1 MAKIKIYSELRSGK
15 VNFEG
20 SRISNEDIGSLE
32 VTAHPTIANRV
43 VIKSLRRFKRGST
56 TEYRIFFGR
65 LNIDRIQNKAGQD
78 LTAAPLFYDR
88 TQVIAYLD
96 EQFRKPVVQEYFEYN
111 PATDRLVARKD
122 IEVQKNGFYL
132 GAKHKMASGNSNI
145 YFEDLDNKANAY
157 PIFGEVLD
165 QSLAANQIAGAGV
178 TKPRSRI
185 FQDFQSIPLGG
196 TPVNDTAIGYDGSNF
211 FPFNI
216 SGVGITTRVAET
228 VAATQQLKYEIIV
241 NNISVY
247 VQYLEHNGLAIN
259 EDLTWYFEQPLDIE
273 NGTTLRA
280 TIYKVSTVDNQEQND
295 GVLLVC
301 QGTATPARYQTN
313 VLNRFFTDEDIAFKS
328 DVASLLNGSIYKGT
342 YNADT
347 DTPALPTGTDV
358 LGDFYRVSASGSVS
372 GSVYNTG
379 DIRVYNG
386 TSYDLI
392 AEQNATQ
399 SDIKNSALRIYDIY
413 VKAGYAGAV
422 QDGSVL
428 YPYPSIETAIA
439 TANHGDSIY
448 LEGVFEISGEI
459 ILPQTKSLFFYGSD
473 DATISFTTY
482 SDGNGSLLYFN
493 GLDNTKEFKFRNIR
507 FYNAGGYGLYL
518 KKTSKVTIQD
528 CTFKNNGWNGTAL
541 NTIASTA
548 ITTLLGY
555 DSTAA
560 DLQAFASGSNVS
572 SGGAIRLEE
581 ATQLLLTGNTATNNF
596 RGIRLQDCGI
606 NGGGVVSRNQVMQ
619 NIESGIYL
627 AAGTL
632 NGCHNITTTMNVSA
646 YNANNGLL
654 AIGGINNKF
663 SQNEVNGNWNAGFCV
678 WGSANATLRD
688 CGLYDNN
695 RSELNGTGEVGD
707 AKASIQINEASSYLS
722 GSIALDPNFRFIAE
736 ILDTQ
741 VHYTGLGSNT
751 EKIGFLI
758 TNEVGLLP
766 ANDKNIIRVDN
777 VGFIGQDYAIDFS
790 EVNLTNLYVSLGDNS
805 FKSIGEKGV
814 KSPLVGDYYELPFS
828 NHTTKLNY
836 IDIGVDVTGNVIV
849 KEGPTGERLNPYKV
863 NDLHAVAFG
872 TDIKVVLKDS
882 DKIQFVVP
890 VAGCSIN
897 GTFVNPVLNQAI
909 IQINDVL
916 TNTVG
921 FASTNTFVSAFALVG
936 NDLTLTLNDATSYT
950 VDVTSLGV
958 DENNFIASGT
968 LTGTDLVLT
977 MEDSTTV
984 TIDASGLGLDTND
997 VVSSG
1002 ELVGDDLVLTLSN
1015 DSTVTIDV
1023 TALGLDDG
1031 LYVASGEVS
1040 GTDIILTMND
1050 ATTVTLDA
1058 TGLAVDDDTTITSG
1072 AVVGTDIELTLSDSS
1087 VITIDASSLDTGTS
1101 TQVASGAVVGT
1112 NLVLTMGDSSTVT
1125 IDASNMIN
1133 GASLTAVN
1141 DRWYISYGT
1150 NANQEVVGTAIDTTV
1165 VGGVQLRLQGPYYFG
1180 QDLVQ
1185 GSEFK
1190 FNMDAGNQLR
1200 LGIWDGA
1207 EVATSYTGTPNMADH
1222 ANWNTVFSYANGTGK
1237 FTDGSNTDISTYHA
1251 GGYTATNNAPMSIRF
1266 DDSGHLSLYDLSG
1279 STEVLVGKTTLSL
1292 GVTTFKLQFGG
1303 FNNSVFPNGI
1313 ISTNDW
1319 TIVHDFAG
1327 TEAGIVNGILDH
1339 TVLKT
1344 NIALNQGEQ
1353 LMINLNRVAYGGTF
1367 GTDYTGAATG
1377 NSTAEE
1383 DLVRSFMY
1391 QTNESIIGGT
1401 NWNHNTAA
1409 SGYFLAGG
1417 SIASYRV
1424 GNANAPQG
1432 MFSLRYQ
1439 TDNTLELWSETNN
1452 ELVMTAVASADG
1464 SAIYLRYGVKEDTSY
1479 SIIPHL
1485 SKQNIGQ
1492 GTQPDVNFVPTVA
1505 NQTVSVEEGD
1515 VLNFQI
1521 ISSGNIVNQFVEIDA
1536 PSWMSMNQN
1545 SGVLSG
1551 TAPAY
1556 VGSAA
1561 DTIVVNCKAGN
1572 AIGGTIE
1579 FTVTV
1584 TVISYAS
1591 TNTKSLRFPNG
1602 SSAYLNGNA
1611 ANVTALQRAAN
1622 GAGASDSWSVSLWI
1636 KPSTSTTAQTLFYYG
1651 GDDLT
1656 NEGRID
1662 ITQFQGNNLLFRYGN
1677 NAGNLN
1683 FIGVGTFPTSQWNH
1697 ILVTYSGADS
1707 LTAAGGAAQFQMYVN
1722 GANGISQIQATGGGY
1737 SGSIVADM
1745 FRIGRLDGSTTQY
1758 LSDGIVNQIAIWGTD
1773 ESANLATI
1781 YNSGATHDLG
1791 QLASAPIHYYEI
1803 ETSVTTVSDSIGNAD
1818 LTGYNFA
1825 ASDLISD
1832 TP

>member
-20 SRISNEDIGSLE
+20 SRISNKDIGSLE

-56 TEYRIFFGR
+56 TEYRVFFGR
-65 LNIDRIQNKAGQD
+65 LNINRIQNKAGQD

-111 PATDRLVARKD
+111 PTTDRLEARKD

-178 TKPRSRI
+178 TKPKSRI

-196 TPVNDTAIGYDGSNF
+196 TPVDDTAIGYDGSNF

-228 VAATQQLKYEIIV
+228 VAATQQLKYEIII

-247 VQYLEHNGLAIN
+247 VQYLEHNGLAVN
-259 EDLTWYFEQPLDIE
+259 EDITWYFEQPLDIE

-295 GVLLVC
+295 GILLVC
-301 QGTATPARYQTN
+301 QGTETPVRYQTN

-459 ILPQTKSLFFYGSD
+459 VLPQTKSLFFYGSD

-555 DSTAA
+555 DSSAA
-560 DLQAFASGSNVS
+560 DLQTFASGSNVS
-572 SGGAIRLEE
+572 SGGAVRLEE

-663 SQNEVNGNWNAGFCV
+663 SQNEVNGNWNAGFCA

-695 RSELNGTGEVGD
+695 RSALNGIGNTGD

-766 ANDKNIIRVDN
+766 ADDKNIIRVDD

-790 EVNLTNLYVSLGDNS
+790 EVNLNNLYVSLGDNS

-814 KSPLVGDYYELPFS
+814 KTPLAGDYYELPFS

-836 IDIGVDVTGNVIV
+836 VDVSVDLTGNVLI

-872 TDIKVVLKDS
+872 TEIKVLLKDS

-909 IQINDVL
+909 VQLNGIF

-921 FASTNTFVSAFALVG
+921 FASNPDTFVNGFTLSG
-936 NDLTLTLNDATSYT
+936 NDLTITLNDSTSYT

-958 DENNFIASGT
+958 DTNNFVASGT
-968 LTGTDLVLT
+968 LTGSDLVLT
-977 MEDSTTV
+977 MDDSTTVTVDASALALDENDVVTSGTLTGSDLVLTLSTGSTVTIDVTSLGVDTNLYVESGVLSGTDLILTMSDASTITVDATGLAVDNDTTISGGIVNGTDIELSVSDGSTITIDASALDTGTSTQVVSGVVTGSDLVLTMGDSTTV
-984 TIDASGLGLDTND
+984 TIDA
-997 VVSSG
+997 
-1002 ELVGDDLVLTLSN
+1002 
-1015 DSTVTIDV
+1015 
-1023 TALGLDDG
+1023 
-1031 LYVASGEVS
+1031 
-1040 GTDIILTMND
+1040 
-1050 ATTVTLDA
+1050 
-1058 TGLAVDDDTTITSG
+1058 
-1072 AVVGTDIELTLSDSS
+1072 
-1087 VITIDASSLDTGTS
+1087 
-1101 TQVASGAVVGT
+1101 T
-1112 NLVLTMGDSSTVT
+1112 NLIS
-1125 IDASNMIN
+1125 
-1133 GASLTAVN
+1133 GASLSATN

-1150 NANQEVVGTAIDTTV
+1150 NANQEVGVTTMTSAV
-1165 VGGVQLRLQGPYYFG
+1165 NLQGPYYFG
-1180 QDLVQ
+1180 QSLVR

-1190 FNMDAGNQLR
+1190 FNMNSGNQLR

-1207 EVATSYTGTPNMADH
+1207 EVATAYNGSPAMSDAS
-1222 ANWNTVFSYANGTGK
+1222 NWGTVFSYANGSQK
-1237 FTDGSNTDISTYHA
+1237 FTDSSNVDISTYHA
-1251 GGYTATNNAPMSIRF
+1251 SGYTVTNGNAMSIKF
-1266 DDSGHLSLYDLSG
+1266 LDSGHLELWDVTANVKVGQTTISLSV
-1279 STEVLVGKTTLSL
+1279 TE
-1292 GVTTFKLQFGG
+1292 FNLQFGG
-1303 FNNSVFPNGI
+1303 FNNSAFPNGI
-1313 ISTNDW
+1313 ISTQDW
-1319 TIVHDFAG
+1319 TIVHDLDG
-1327 TEAGIVNGILDH
+1327 DEAGILNGIQDH
-1339 TVLKT
+1339 TVIKS
-1344 NIALNQGEQ
+1344 NISIEIGEKIMFM
-1353 LMINLNRVAYGGTF
+1353 LDETGTGDFF
-1367 GTDYTGAATG
+1367 GTGYTAAATG
-1377 NSTAEE
+1377 VGTAEE
-1383 DLVRSFMY
+1383 QLNNTFIY
-1391 QTNESIIGGT
+1391 QTNEAIVFDSSAGVSDWNANT
-1401 NWNHNTAA
+1401 NAPN
-1409 SGYFLAGG
+1409 YFLAASLNQYRDGG
-1417 SIASYRV
+1417 AGTI
-1424 GNANAPQG
+1424 QG
-1432 MFSLRYQ
+1432 MFSLRF
-1439 TDNTLELWSETNN
+1439 TDNGQLTIYDEDSG
-1452 ELVMTAVASADG
+1452 VKIATAKQNPTVG
-1464 SAIYLRYGVKEDTSY
+1464 SAVSLYFGVKGNRAYY
-1479 SIIPHL
+1479 SIPVI
-1485 SKQNIGQ
+1485 SKQTIGQ
-1492 GTQPDVNFVPTVA
+1492 GSQPDINFAPVVA
-1505 NQTVSVEEGD
+1505 DQTVSVQEAD

-1521 ISSGNIVNQFVEIDA
+1521 ISSDNVINQFVELDA
-1536 PSWMSMNQN
+1536 PSWMFMNQTT
-1545 SGVLSG
+1545 GILSG

-1572 AIGGTIE
+1572 AIGGTID
-1579 FTVTV
+1579 FTITVTV
-1584 TVISYAS
+1584 TSYAS
-1591 TNTKSLRFPNG
+1591 TNTKSLKFP
-1602 SSAYLNGNA
+1602 SSSNAYLNGNHA
-1611 ANVTALQRAAN
+1611 LVPSLQRTGN
-1622 GAGASDSWSVSLWI
+1622 GTGSSDAWSISIWV
-1636 KPSTSTTAQTLFYYG
+1636 KPSTITNSQTIFYYG
-1651 GDDLT
+1651 GDDLA

-1662 ITQFQGNNLLFRYGN
+1662 ITQFSGGNILFRYGN
-1677 NAGNLN
+1677 NANNLN
-1683 FIGVGTFPTSQWNH
+1683 YIGVGNFTTGAWNH
-1697 ILVTYSGADS
+1697 VLITYSGANTLIAS
-1707 LTAAGGAAQFQMYVN
+1707 GGATAFSMFIN
-1722 GANGISQIQATGGGY
+1722 GANGTSQLQQTGGGY
-1737 SGSIVADM
+1737 SGNIPADK
-1745 FRIGRLDGSTTQY
+1745 FRIGRLLGTTTSQY
-1758 LSDGIVNQIAIWGTD
+1758 LSDGIINQVAIFNTD
-1773 ESANLATI
+1773 ESANISTI
-1781 YNSGATHDLG
+1781 YNSGATQDLS
-1791 QLASAPIHYYEI
+1791 QLTSAPVHYYEI
-1803 ETSVTTVSDSIGNAD
+1803 ETSVTTIPDIIGSAD
-1818 LTGYNFA
+1818 LTGFNFA
-1825 ASDLISD
+1825 AADLVSD